1 MMVNPKIAR
10 QTSPLKPK
18 GVNDFDD
25 FSPPHQ
31 KPYNLLSKNYD
42 GKSKDC

>member
-25 FSPPHQ
+25 FTASSKAIQFVKQ
-31 KPYNLLSKNYD
+31 KL
-42 GKSKDC
+42 